1 MAGNDGSEGRYA
13 SPPCMAGEI
22 APDYFDP
29 LGVDPEQARDVAR
42 WRRAE
47 RLRLRAER
55 QALSVDARVAV
66 GAALSGHL
74 RDLLADRFGDM
85 RDRVFSAYW
94 PIKGEPD
101 LRPLMADLHGTG
113 VQVALP
119 LVEVKQAPLVFRR
132 WTPEARMVRGDWN
145 IPVPPPE
152 SEVVTPDVALAP
164 LVGWDRAGYRLG
176 YGGGYFD
183 RTLAHLA
190 PRPFVIG
197 IGLQA
202 AELATIYPQPHDVP
216 LDAIITEEGVQ
227 VMRLAERTEQHDP
240 AEHTSGATER
250 PQWR

>member
-13 SPPCMAGEI
+13 SPPCMGGEI

-132 WTPEARMVRGDWN
+132 YAPGDKLTPNGFGTSAPAPDAEAVLPD
-145 IPVPPPE
+145 I
-152 SEVVTPDVALAP
+152 VVAP
-164 LVGWDRAGYRLG
+164 LLGFTRAGGRLG
-176 YGGGYFD
+176 YGGGFYD
-183 RTLAHLA
+183 RTLEALRKEKQILA
-190 PRPFVIG
+190 VGFAYGAQEVDALP
-197 IGLQA
+197 LS
-202 AELATIYPQPHDVP
+202 P
-216 LDAIITEEGVQ
+216 LDQPLDYV
-227 VMRLAERTEQHDP
+227 V
-240 AEHTSGATER
+240 TER
-250 PQWR
+250 EAIRVRSR

>member
-1 MAGNDGSEGRYA
+1 
-13 SPPCMAGEI
+13 
-22 APDYFDP
+22 
-29 LGVDPEQARDVAR
+29 
-42 WRRAE
+42 
-47 RLRLRAER
+47 
-55 QALSVDARVAV
+55 
-66 GAALSGHL
+66 
-74 RDLLADRFGDM
+74 
-85 RDRVFSAYW
+85 
-94 PIKGEPD
+94 
-101 LRPLMADLHGTG
+101 
-113 VQVALP
+113 
-119 LVEVKQAPLVFRR
+119 
-132 WTPEARMVRGDWN
+132 MVRGDWN